1 MAADPTPESPHAEAR
16 SPEAPEPKAG
26 GKGRKIAVVLAII
39 VGAGLGMGVAY
50 SQFGVID
57 RTAQGL
63 LGAGNDAADAK
74 RPVKYGEFMQIEGLV
89 VNPAGTG
96 GVRYL
101 MVSVGLEAADP
112 AVLEEVTT
120 KDVVVRDAVI
130 GLLSAKT
137 VETLADIG
145 NRDDMKEEI
154 RLTING
160 ILGKGEI
167 DRLYFTQF
175 MLQ

>member
-1 MAADPTPESPHAEAR
+1 MAADPTPDSTHAEAR
-16 SPEAPEPKAG
+16 SPEAPERKAG
-26 GKGRKIAVVLAII
+26 GKGRKIAVVLAIV
-39 VGAGLGMGVAY
+39 VGAGLGAGVAY

-63 LGAGNDAADAK
+63 LGADNDTGGAK
-74 RPVKYGEFMQIEGLV
+74 KPVKYGEFMQIEGLV

-112 AVLEEVTT
+112 AVLEEVTA

-145 NRDDMKEEI
+145 NRDGMKEEI